1 MSGTH
6 NPSQMY
12 SHGLRQLRI
21 SELLLEEALAK
32 QASQEVMES
41 LELRRAALAYEY
53 EGLALLGEALRAHRK
68 AHQLKAHESAATS
81 TQARAAHE

>member
-1 MSGTH
+1 MSTT
-6 NPSQMY
+6 NKPSQIY

-53 EGLALLGEALRAHRK
+53 EGLALLSQALREHRK
-68 AHQLKAHESAATS
+68 AQHLSARDGATP
-81 TQARAAHE
+81 TQTRPYEYE

>member
-1 MSGTH
+1 MSVTYKS
-6 NPSQMY
+6 SQMY
-12 SHGLRQLRI
+12 THGLRQLRI

-53 EGLALLGEALRAHRK
+53 EGLALLGEALREHRK
-68 AHQLKAHESAATS
+68 ADRSAPVESGTP
-81 TQARAAHE
+81 TEARTAE